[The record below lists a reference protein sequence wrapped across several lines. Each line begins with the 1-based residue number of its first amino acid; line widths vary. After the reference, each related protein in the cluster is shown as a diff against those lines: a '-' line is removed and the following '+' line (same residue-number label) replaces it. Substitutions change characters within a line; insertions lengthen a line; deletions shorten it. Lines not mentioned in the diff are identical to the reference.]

1 MKPATLVY
9 INRYEKKELDR
20 LLHAIE
26 DKRKQVEDLTVTVE
40 QLKKEVDLFQHK
52 YNSHVGRFYLELDQI
67 DLEAQEYRL
76 RLKLQQEN
84 ISAEE
89 IERRV
94 GACFKE
100 NRARFNTV
108 DNQKESKK
116 KTKKKQLPDE
126 EANYVK
132 NLYRKLAK
140 RFHPDKA
147 EHPDEQNRHEQ
158 LMPLINR
165 AYEDQDLLIL
175 ERLNIGETDFKE
187 TTEQTHKEKREQLH
201 QNLRNLNRIMS
212 ELRSEINR
220 VKAGRT
226 YQLKQQ
232 VENAEKNGNDLLSTL
247 AADLK
252 RRVKSSKKQL
262 TNLIDIWK
270 LKKPKP

>member
-9 INRYEKKELDR
+9 VNRYEEKELEK
-20 LLHAIE
+20 LLQTIE
-26 DKRKQVEDLTVTVE
+26 EKRKQVEDLTVTAE
-40 QLKKEVDLFQHK
+40 QLKEEVDLFQHK

-76 RLKLQQEN
+76 RLQLQQEN

-89 IERRV
+89 IEKRV
-94 GACFKE
+94 EACFKE

-108 DNQKESKK
+108 DNENESKK
-116 KTKKKQLPDE
+116 KKNKLPE
-126 EANYVK
+126 KEAKYFQ

-147 EHPDEQNRHEQ
+147 EHPDEQDRHAH

-165 AYEDQDLLIL
+165 AYEDQDLRIL
-175 ERLNIGETDFKE
+175 ERLNIGETDIS
-187 TTEQTHKEKREQLH
+187 EQNEHTHKEKREQLH
-201 QNLRNLNRIMS
+201 KDLRNLNRIMS

-252 RRVKSSKKQL
+252 RKVKSSKKQL
-262 TNLIDIWK
+262 TNLINMWK
-270 LKKPKP
+270 IKKPTS

>member
-1 MKPATLVY
+1 MIT
-9 INRYEKKELDR
+9 
-20 LLHAIE
+20 
-26 DKRKQVEDLTVTVE
+26 KQ
-40 QLKKEVDLFQHK
+40 
-52 YNSHVGRFYLELDQI
+52 
-67 DLEAQEYRL
+67 
-76 RLKLQQEN
+76 
-84 ISAEE
+84 
-89 IERRV
+89 
-94 GACFKE
+94 
-100 NRARFNTV
+100 
-108 DNQKESKK
+108 ESKK
-116 KTKKKQLPDE
+116 KTKKNQLPDK
-126 EANYVK
+126 EAKYVK

-158 LMPLINR
+158 LMPLINK

-175 ERLNIGETDFKE
+175 ERLNIGETDLKE

-262 TNLIDIWK
+262 TNLINIWK
-270 LKKPKP
+270 LKKPKS

>member
-9 INRYEKKELDR
+9 INRYEEKEVKK
-20 LLHAIE
+20 LLQTIE
-26 DKRKQVEDLTVTVE
+26 EKRKQVEDLTVTVE
-40 QLKKEVDLFQHK
+40 QLKEEVDLFQHK
-52 YNSHVGRFYLELDQI
+52 YNSHVGRFYLELDQL

-76 RLKLQQEN
+76 RLQLQQEN
-84 ISAEE
+84 VSAEE
-89 IERRV
+89 IEKRV
-94 GACFKE
+94 EACFKE

-108 DNQKESKK
+108 DNDKISKK
-116 KTKKKQLPDE
+116 KKKKNQLPE
-126 EANYVK
+126 KEAKYFQ

-147 EHPDEQNRHEQ
+147 EHPDEQDRHEQ

-165 AYEDQDLLIL
+165 AYEEQDLLIL
-175 ERLNIGETDFKE
+175 ERLNIGETDITE
-187 TTEQTHKEKREQLH
+187 QTEQTHKEKREQLH
-201 QNLRNLNRIMS
+201 KDLRNLNRIMS

-252 RRVKSSKKQL
+252 RKVKSSKKQL
-262 TNLIDIWK
+262 TNLINMWK
-270 LKKPKP
+270 TKKPTS

>member
-1 MKPATLVY
+1 MKPDTLVY
-9 INRYEKKELDR
+9 INRYEEKELQK
-20 LLHAIE
+20 LLQTIE
-26 DKRKQVEDLTVTVE
+26 EKRKQVEDLTVTVE
-40 QLKKEVDLFQHK
+40 QLKEEVDLFQHK

-76 RLKLQQEN
+76 RLQLQQEN

-89 IERRV
+89 IEKRV
-94 GACFKE
+94 EACFKE

-108 DNQKESKK
+108 DNEKESKK
-116 KTKKKQLPDE
+116 KTKKNQLPDK
-126 EANYVK
+126 EAKYVQ

-147 EHPDEQNRHEQ
+147 EHPDEQDRHEQ

-175 ERLNIGETDFKE
+175 ERLNIGETE
-187 TTEQTHKEKREQLH
+187 ITEQTEQTHKEKREQLH
-201 QNLRNLNRIMS
+201 KNLRNLNRIMS

-252 RRVKSSKKQL
+252 RKVKSSKKQL
-262 TNLIDIWK
+262 TNLINIWK
-270 LKKPKP
+270 IKKPTS

>member
-1 MKPATLVY
+1 MKSATLVY
-9 INRYEKKELDR
+9 INRYEEKELDR
-20 LLHAIE
+20 LLQSIE
-26 DKRKQVEDLTVTVE
+26 EKRKQVEDLTVTVE

-94 GACFKE
+94 EVCFKE

-108 DNQKESKK
+108 DNDKESKK
-116 KTKKKQLPDE
+116 KTKKNQLPDK
-126 EANYVK
+126 EAKYVK

-158 LMPLINR
+158 LMPLINQ

-187 TTEQTHKEKREQLH
+187 TTEQTQKEKREQLH

-262 TNLIDIWK
+262 TNLINIWK
-270 LKKPKP
+270 LKKPKS

>member
-1 MKPATLVY
+1 MKPAALVY
-9 INRYEKKELDR
+9 INRYEEKELDR

-94 GACFKE
+94 EACFKE

-108 DNQKESKK
+108 DNEKESKK

-158 LMPLINR
+158 LMPLINK

-187 TTEQTHKEKREQLH
+187 TTEQNHKEKREQLH
-201 QNLRNLNRIMS
+201 KNLRNLNRIMS
-212 ELRSEINR
+212 ELRSEVNR

-262 TNLIDIWK
+262 TNLINIWK
-270 LKKPKP
+270 LKKPKS

>member
-9 INRYEKKELDR
+9 INRYEEKELNR
-20 LLHAIE
+20 LLHTIE
-26 DKRKQVEDLTVTVE
+26 EKRKQVEDLTITVE
-40 QLKKEVDLFQHK
+40 QLKNEVDLFQHK

-84 ISAEE
+84 VSADE

-94 GACFKE
+94 EACFKE
-100 NRARFNTV
+100 NRALFNTA
-108 DNQKESKK
+108 DNEKEPKK

-158 LMPLINR
+158 LMPLINK

-175 ERLNIGETDFKE
+175 ERLNIGETDLKE
-187 TTEQTHKEKREQLH
+187 TIEQTQKEKRELLH

-232 VENAEKNGNDLLSTL
+232 VEDAEKNGNDLLSTL

-262 TNLIDIWK
+262 TNLINIWK
-270 LKKPKP
+270 IKKPKS

>member
-1 MKPATLVY
+1 MKPAALVY

-94 GACFKE
+94 EACFKE

-108 DNQKESKK
+108 DNEKESKK
-116 KTKKKQLPDE
+116 KNKKKQLPDE

-158 LMPLINR
+158 LMPLINK

-201 QNLRNLNRIMS
+201 KNLRNLNRIMS

-262 TNLIDIWK
+262 TNLINIWK
-270 LKKPKP
+270 LKKPKS

>member
-9 INRYEKKELDR
+9 INRYEEKEVEK
-20 LLHAIE
+20 LLQNIE
-26 DKRKQVEDLTVTVE
+26 EKRKQVEDLTVTVE
-40 QLKKEVDLFQHK
+40 QLKEEVDLFQHK

-76 RLKLQQEN
+76 RLQLQQEN
-84 ISAEE
+84 VSAEE
-89 IERRV
+89 IEKRV
-94 GACFKE
+94 EACFKE

-108 DNQKESKK
+108 DNDKNSKK
-116 KTKKKQLPDE
+116 KKKKKQLPE
-126 EANYVK
+126 KEAKYFQ

-147 EHPDEQNRHEQ
+147 EHPDEQDRHEQ

-175 ERLNIGETDFKE
+175 ERLNIGETDITE
-187 TTEQTHKEKREQLH
+187 QTEQTHKEKREQLH
-201 QNLRNLNRIMS
+201 KDLRNLNRIMS

-252 RRVKSSKKQL
+252 RKVKSSKKQL
-262 TNLIDIWK
+262 TNLINMWK
-270 LKKPKP
+270 TKKPTS

>member
-9 INRYEKKELDR
+9 INRYEEKEVEK
-20 LLHAIE
+20 LLQTIE
-26 DKRKQVEDLTVTVE
+26 EKRKQVEDLTVTVE
-40 QLKKEVDLFQHK
+40 QLKEEVDLFQHK
-52 YNSHVGRFYLELDQI
+52 YNSHVGRFYLELDQL

-76 RLKLQQEN
+76 RLQLQQEN
-84 ISAEE
+84 VSAEE
-89 IERRV
+89 IEKRV
-94 GACFKE
+94 EACFKE

-108 DNQKESKK
+108 DNDKNSKK
-116 KTKKKQLPDE
+116 KKKKNQLPDK
-126 EANYVK
+126 EAKYFQ

-147 EHPDEQNRHEQ
+147 EHPDEQDRHEQ

-175 ERLNIGETDFKE
+175 ERLNIGETDITE
-187 TTEQTHKEKREQLH
+187 QTEQTHKEKREQLH
-201 QNLRNLNRIMS
+201 KDLRNLNRIMS

-252 RRVKSSKKQL
+252 RKVKSSKKQL
-262 TNLIDIWK
+262 TNLINMWK
-270 LKKPKP
+270 IKKPTS

>member
-9 INRYEKKELDR
+9 INRYEEKELEK
-20 LLHAIE
+20 LLQTIE
-26 DKRKQVEDLTVTVE
+26 EKRKQVEDLTVTVE
-40 QLKKEVDLFQHK
+40 QLKEEVDLFQHK

-76 RLKLQQEN
+76 RLQLQQEN
-84 ISAEE
+84 VSAEE
-89 IERRV
+89 IEKRV
-94 GACFKE
+94 EACFKE
-100 NRARFNTV
+100 NRARFNSV
-108 DNQKESKK
+108 DNENESKK
-116 KTKKKQLPDE
+116 KNKKNQLPE
-126 EANYVK
+126 KEAKYFQK
-132 NLYRKLAK
+132 LYRKLAK

-165 AYEDQDLLIL
+165 AYEDQDLRIL
-175 ERLNIGETDFKE
+175 ERLNIGETDLTE
-187 TTEQTHKEKREQLH
+187 QTEQTHKEKREQLH
-201 QNLRNLNRIMS
+201 KDLRNLNRIMS

-252 RRVKSSKKQL
+252 RKVKSSKKQL
-262 TNLIDIWK
+262 TNLINIWK
-270 LKKPKP
+270 IKKPTS

>member
-9 INRYEKKELDR
+9 INRYEEKELDR
-20 LLHAIE
+20 LIHAIE
-26 DKRKQVEDLTVTVE
+26 EKRKQVEDLTVNVE

-76 RLKLQQEN
+76 RLQLQQEN

-89 IERRV
+89 IEKRV
-94 GACFKE
+94 EACFKE
-100 NRARFNTV
+100 NRARFNSV
-108 DNQKESKK
+108 DNDKESKK
-116 KTKKKQLPDE
+116 KNKKNQLPDS
-126 EANYVK
+126 EAKYVK

-147 EHPDEQNRHEQ
+147 EHPNEQNRHEQ
-158 LMPLINR
+158 LMPLINK

-175 ERLNIGETDFKE
+175 ERLNIGETDLTE
-187 TTEQTHKEKREQLH
+187 TTKQNHKEKREQLH
-201 QNLRNLNRIMS
+201 KNLRNLNRIMS

-252 RRVKSSKKQL
+252 RKVKSSKTQL
-262 TNLIDIWK
+262 TNLINIWK
-270 LKKPKP
+270 IKKPKS

>member
-1 MKPATLVY
+1 MKSATLVY
-9 INRYEKKELDR
+9 INRYEEKELDR
-20 LLHAIE
+20 LLQSIE
-26 DKRKQVEDLTVTVE
+26 EKRKQVEDLTVTVE
-40 QLKKEVDLFQHK
+40 QLKEEVDLFQHK

-76 RLKLQQEN
+76 RLQLQREN
-84 ISAEE
+84 VSAEE

-94 GACFKE
+94 EACFKE

-108 DNQKESKK
+108 DNEKESKK
-116 KTKKKQLPDE
+116 KTKKNQLPDK
-126 EANYVK
+126 EAKYVK

-158 LMPLINR
+158 LMPLINK

-175 ERLNIGETDFKE
+175 ERLNIGETDLQE
-187 TTEQTHKEKREQLH
+187 ATEQTHKEKREHLH

-262 TNLIDIWK
+262 TNLINIWK
-270 LKKPKP
+270 IKKPTS